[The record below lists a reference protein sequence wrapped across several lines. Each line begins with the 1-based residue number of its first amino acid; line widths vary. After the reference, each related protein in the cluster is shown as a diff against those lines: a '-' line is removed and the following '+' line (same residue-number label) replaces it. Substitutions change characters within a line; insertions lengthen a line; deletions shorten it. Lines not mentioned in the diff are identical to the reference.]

1 MKIIALAGGPFRV
14 NTLPCH
20 LFFIENLPQK
30 FPQSWKLY
38 AYIQNSEIIKHLYIN
53 DSNWKMHKK
62 QKPPYRGIR
71 WKKE

>member
-1 MKIIALAGGPFRV
+1 MTSIVRAVAKMKIIALAGGPFRV

-38 AYIQNSEIIKHLYIN
+38 AYIQNSGIIKHLYIN
-53 DSNWKMHKK
+53 DSN
-62 QKPPYRGIR
+62 
-71 WKKE
+71 